1 MSNEQDK
8 NRRRKTDS
16 KTKKKVKNL
25 SAVERR
31 RLEREG
37 REEETRFSPFEAR
50 QDEPRRK
57 SREDSSFDRYAA
69 FEKKSD
75 EDYGYRDEYFD
86 KHYGF
91 PSTDF
96 AGKRGT
102 SDKENI
108 EKKKK
113 SSTSNPQ
120 AKPEE
125 EYLRTPAKI
134 KKLTAKQRKF
144 RTRLGYAAAFVVF
157 LLVAV
162 LLSVT
167 VLFKTTEIIVEGEN
181 IPYTS
186 EEIIEVS
193 GIDYGDNIFLSKKKA
208 AVKKIVDAFPYIEN
222 AEISMK
228 IPGTQIIKV
237 DVAVASF
244 EVAVNGGYAIVSTN
258 GRILEKIDSPTY
270 TIPLLKGLKITDT
283 EVGQYITFEKNTTQ
297 QVLSEVINSIHEN
310 NVPNIYGID
319 ISNTADIELNYDN
332 RITISLGVPE
342 DVGYKLR
349 TAMAI
354 INNELAPTDKGNLD
368 VSLANSDRKS
378 SYFTPIYSN
387 TVTIDENTSGSS
399 VLPNTQSSVSSN
411 TQSNDT
417 RN

>member
-37 REEETRFSPFEAR
+37 REEGTRFSPFEAR

-96 AGKRGT
+96 AGKRGM
-102 SDKENI
+102 SDKENA

-113 SSTSNPQ
+113 SSAANPQ

-270 TIPLLKGLKITDT
+270 SIPLLKGLKITDT

-417 RN
+417 RD